1 MNQTV
6 GISRASHQGTK
17 PSKEF
22 GQADTTP
29 QDTYSQND
37 IQLGTFQKGDLS
49 FTVDFKVETDRVI
62 SGVAHFPEVDKE
74 NELILMDA
82 ISKALPSFMK
92 HPILHL
98 QHSERPVGLVNEAK
112 IEDNKFIIKASI
124 FDDDDTDDVWDDILK
139 GKLFKFSI
147 YGRRTVGSRECK
159 LHPRTR
165 TTPCVTKAIRLWSI
179 SVVSGNAINERSFFE
194 VVKGLMETDETFI
207 KGNDNTKT
215 SDMEKCNTY
224 EKSNTGIEVFPA
236 DMTSVLDRLAKIE
249 ETLTQ
254 LVESDKKVHATMEG
268 DMEEKANDGAE
279 QVKQPEAPIIKAE
292 EVVETIPVVDEETIK
307 KAILTEI
314 DELKKAYDTKIEGI
328 LTEIKKSED
337 EYKKLSERIT
347 KVENET
353 IVKGG
358 NVVVVNSE
366 FDTAKTPVALADR
379 IANLEALR

>member
-1 MNQTV
+1 
-6 GISRASHQGTK
+6 
-17 PSKEF
+17 
-22 GQADTTP
+22 
-29 QDTYSQND
+29 
-37 IQLGTFQKGDLS
+37 
-49 FTVDFKVETDRVI
+49 
-62 SGVAHFPEVDKE
+62 
-74 NELILMDA
+74 
-82 ISKALPSFMK
+82 
-92 HPILHL
+92 
-98 QHSERPVGLVNEAK
+98 
-112 IEDNKFIIKASI
+112 
-124 FDDDDTDDVWDDILK
+124 
-139 GKLFKFSI
+139 
-147 YGRRTVGSRECK
+147 
-159 LHPRTR
+159 
-165 TTPCVTKAIRLWSI
+165 
-179 SVVSGNAINERSFFE
+179 
-194 VVKGLMETDETFI
+194 
-207 KGNDNTKT
+207 
-215 SDMEKCNTY
+215 
-224 EKSNTGIEVFPA
+224 
-236 DMTSVLDRLAKIE
+236 MTSVLDRLAKIE